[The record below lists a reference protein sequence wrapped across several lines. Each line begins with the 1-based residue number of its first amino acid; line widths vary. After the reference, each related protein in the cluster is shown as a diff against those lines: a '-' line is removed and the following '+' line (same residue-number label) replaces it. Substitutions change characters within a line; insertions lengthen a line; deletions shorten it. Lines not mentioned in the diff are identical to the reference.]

1 MSVYTLEIL
10 KADAV
15 QQRKNAPPLLM
26 IHGAYAGSWC
36 WEGYFLPYFT
46 EAGWD
51 VHVPSLR
58 GHAGSM
64 GREKLDHFGIDDYV
78 KDILDMMAD
87 LPEPPILIGHSM
99 GGLVAQRV
107 AKQAKVAGLVLLA
120 SVAPYGVAAS
130 FAHLVTSQPNLLWDL
145 GQFQWQ
151 GAAAAGNPSFVRELL
166 FSSKTDR
173 AVVDYFA
180 ARAQPESM
188 RALTEMAIP
197 HPFAGFNCPQLPCL
211 VLGAG
216 ADQLIPASDIHA
228 CATAWHT
235 KAVMI
240 EDCGHAMMADFH
252 KTKVAQ
258 EIHEWLGLT
267 YPEG

>member
-1 MSVYTLEIL
+1 MSVYTLDIL
-10 KADAV
+10 KVAAV
-15 QQRKNAPPLLM
+15 NKRVNAPPLLM

-36 WEGYFLPYFT
+36 WKDLFIPHFT
-46 EAGWD
+46 EAGFD
-51 VHVPSLR
+51 VIAPSLR
-58 GHAGSM
+58 GHADSL
-64 GREKLDHFGIDDYV
+64 GREKLDHFGVDDYV
-78 KDILDMMAD
+78 DDILSIMAD

-107 AKQAKVAGLVLLA
+107 AKQTKVAGMVLLA

-130 FAHLVTSQPNLLWDL
+130 FAHLMASQPSLLWSL

-151 GAAAAGNPSFVRELL
+151 GAAAAGDPGFVRELL

-173 AVVDYFA
+173 SMVNHFA

-197 HPFAGFNCPQLPCL
+197 HPFAGLNCPKIPCL

-216 ADQLIPASDIHA
+216 SDQLIPPGDIHA
-228 CATAWHT
+228 SASAWGT
-235 KAVMI
+235 EAEMI
-240 EDCGHAMMADFH
+240 ADCGHAMMADYH
-252 KTKVAQ
+252 QNIVAGRILAWLNQSYQ
-258 EIHEWLGLT
+258 ES
-267 YPEG
+267 

>member
-10 KADAV
+10 KAAAV
-15 QQRKNAPPLLM
+15 KKRNQAPPLLM

-36 WEGYFLPYFT
+36 WEVSFLPYFT
-46 EAGWD
+46 AAGFD
-51 VHVPSLR
+51 VIAPSLR

-78 KDILDMMAD
+78 KDILSIIAD
-87 LPEPPILIGHSM
+87 LPEPPILMGHSM

-107 AKQAKVAGLVLLA
+107 AKETKLAGLVLLA

-130 FAHLVTSQPNLLWDL
+130 FAHLLTASPSLLWNL
-145 GQFQWQ
+145 SQFQWQ

-173 AVVDYFA
+173 AMVDHFA

-197 HPFAGFNCPQLPCL
+197 HPFAGLNCPKLPCL

-216 ADQLIPASDIHA
+216 DDQLIPPSDIYA
-228 CATAWHT
+228 CATAWNT
-235 KAVMI
+235 QAEMI
-240 EDCGHAMMADFH
+240 ADCGHAMMADYQQNI
-252 KTKVAQ
+252 VA
-258 EIHEWLGLT
+258 ERVLAWLT
-267 YPEG
+267 QNYPED

>member
-10 KADAV
+10 KANAV
-15 QQRKNAPPLLM
+15 KQRKNAPPLLM

-36 WEGYFLPYFT
+36 WESYFLPYFT

-51 VHVPSLR
+51 VIAPSLR

-78 KDILDMMAD
+78 KDILLMIADM
-87 LPEPPILIGHSM
+87 PEPPVLIGHSM

-107 AKQAKVAGLVLLA
+107 AKQAKLAGMVLLA

-130 FAHLVTSQPNLLWDL
+130 FAHLVTSQPSLLWDL
-145 GQFQWQ
+145 SQFQWH

-173 AVVDYFA
+173 AMVDHFA

-188 RALTEMAIP
+188 LALTEMAIP
-197 HPFAGFNCPQLPCL
+197 HPFAGLNCPKLPCL

-216 ADQLIPASDIHA
+216 ADQLIPPSDSHA
-228 CATAWHT
+228 CASAWHT
-235 KAVMI
+235 KAIII

-252 KTKVAQ
+252 KTKVAK
-258 EIHEWLGLT
+258 EIQEWLELT